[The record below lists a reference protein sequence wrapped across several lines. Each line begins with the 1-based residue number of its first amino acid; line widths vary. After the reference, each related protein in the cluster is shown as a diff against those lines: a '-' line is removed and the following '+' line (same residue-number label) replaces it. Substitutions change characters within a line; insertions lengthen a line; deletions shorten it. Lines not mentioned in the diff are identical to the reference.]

1 MKMRKNIIIFLLIIF
16 FFLLFIIYK
25 FYFNYKENYKGNNK
39 ESFIDE
45 YTAIIVEPRKHK
57 ALSYVLHNFLINL
70 SDNWNIIIMCG
81 NNNKEFI
88 ENILEN
94 ELYSFEE
101 RITLI
106 NLNVDNLTIDEY
118 NNLLKSKDFYN
129 NIPTEI
135 FLIFQTDSVICE
147 ENKDLINKFINND
160 YDYVG
165 APWSNAVGNGGLSLR
180 KKSKMLEIIEKCP
193 KNDINEDI
201 FFANSCINTKK
212 PSIDEAKEFSV
223 ESLFSEKYF
232 GVHKPWNYLNDIELK
247 KTKNNCKS
255 LNKLIELNK

>member
-1 MKMRKNIIIFLLIIF
+1 MC
-16 FFLLFIIYK
+16 
-25 FYFNYKENYKGNNK
+25 KG
-39 ESFIDE
+39 
-45 YTAIIVEPRKHK
+45 V
-57 ALSYVLHNFLINL
+57 
-70 SDNWNIIIMCG
+70 
-81 NNNKEFI
+81 
-88 ENILEN
+88 
-94 ELYSFEE
+94 
-101 RITLI
+101 
-106 NLNVDNLTIDEY
+106 
-118 NNLLKSKDFYN
+118 KSKDFYN

-135 FLIFQTDSVICE
+135 ILIFQTDSVICE

-193 KNDINEDI
+193 KNNINEDI

-223 ESLFSEKYF
+223 ESLFSENHF
-232 GVHKPWNYLNDIELK
+232 GVHKPWIHFNDIELK